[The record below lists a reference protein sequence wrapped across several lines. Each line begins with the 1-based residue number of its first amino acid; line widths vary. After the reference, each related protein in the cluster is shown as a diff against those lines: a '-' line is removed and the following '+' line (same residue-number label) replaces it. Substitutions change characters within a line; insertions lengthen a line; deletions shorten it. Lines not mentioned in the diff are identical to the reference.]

1 MANNNVTFT
10 INFEG
15 NAEVKTE
22 NLVRAVGTLKGVMST
37 LEGIMVKVGARVMV
51 FNQLTDSIRSVVDSM
66 AEMSA
71 PGMALDSTMHDLS
84 AITGVVG
91 EQLKEIEGY
100 ARSAAKT
107 FGGSAADSV
116 EAYKLIL
123 SQLSPEIAKV
133 PSALS
138 AMGQS
143 VSILSKTMGGDT
155 AAAVEVLTTAMNQFQ
170 VSTDDPAAA
179 AGEMARMMNVMAAA
193 AQAGS
198 AELPAI
204 KAALEQSG
212 MAAKSAAVSFEET
225 NAAIQVLDK
234 AGKKASEGG
243 VALRNILTTLAQ
255 GRFLPK
261 DTVEELTAAGIN
273 VDTLADKSL
282 TLSERL
288 NVLKPLLNDDALLAK
303 LFGRETYN
311 AALALISGT
320 DALDEYTAAVTGTR
334 SAEEQAAIVME
345 SRQEQLARYKA
356 RIDDLKIAM
365 FNGLGGMYPYA
376 QALSDI
382 LVPLSQMLPL
392 MDLLRVGMVKTIAL
406 FKASSL
412 AIKAKSAAMTV
423 ATAMTTAYR
432 TAMSALTVALGSA
445 KLAAAALAATLTM
458 GLSLAITAII
468 ELVTRLSAKRSE
480 IDTVTENAA
489 EAESAY
495 MQSIANSRAEL
506 EAYVARLKSFSG
518 SREDEVALVGELNTK
533 YAATLGSYDS
543 VSKWYDVLTTKS
555 EAYIRMMTAEAKA
568 RMIANRVAESSMKAD
583 DLSNALDGIPETLP
597 RPGSAPVE
605 NPAYAAVSAMLDAE
619 KQRVQEGK
627 AELEKLYGEMAEIR
641 KGMLS
646 TGASPQTDGNDG
658 AGGTAILEE
667 MAALEVKLD
676 GIARKNE
683 LFGQSGRTAAESVAA
698 ARSAIEQFIMSGQKD
713 EKVLAALV
721 TRYDELV
728 AKQRQLL
735 DRRLGAA
742 LPAVDTSAISL
753 PSVTSDTLK
762 FPELDGLDRYT
773 AKVRNAGN
781 VTQGVIGIMSALSGT
796 MSSMSGTLSGTAS
809 SWLQYG
815 SSVLQAAGQ
824 AVSAIAAMIA
834 AQNAKTAADSTGAVV
849 SAGNAVAGIPVVGPI
864 LAIAAMASMIAAIL
878 AIPKF
883 ATGGVVSGPTM
894 ALVGEYPGASNNP
907 EVIAP
912 LNKLKGMLADS
923 TGGGYGEVVFR
934 IDGRELVG
942 ILKKEN
948 RYMTRKK

>member
-71 PGMALDSTMHDLS
+71 PGMALDSAMHDLS
-84 AITGVVG
+84 SITGVVG
-91 EQLKEIEGY
+91 QQLKEIEGY

-170 VSTDDPAAA
+170 VSTDNPTAAA
-179 AGEMARMMNVMAAA
+179 TEMARMMNVMAAA

-255 GRFLPK
+255 GRFLPA
-261 DTVEELTAAGIN
+261 DTVQELAAAGID
-273 VDTLADKSL
+273 VDALADKSL

-288 NVLKPLLNDDALLAK
+288 RILKPLLNDDALLAK

-356 RIDDLKIAM
+356 RIDDLKIAI
-365 FNGLGGMYPYA
+365 FNGLGGLYPYA

-392 MDLLRVGMVKTIAL
+392 MDLLRVGLVKAVSL
-406 FKASSL
+406 FKASAV
-412 AIKAKSAAMTV
+412 AIKLKSAAMTA
-423 ATAMTTAYR
+423 ATAVTGLYR
-432 TAMSALTVALGSA
+432 SALSALTVALGSA
-445 KLAAAALAATLTM
+445 RMATAALAATMTM
-458 GLSLAITAII
+458 GLSLAITGVISLIA
-468 ELVTRLSAKRSE
+468 RLSSKRSE
-480 IDTVTENAA
+480 TTGSVNEAA
-489 EAESAY
+489 EAENSY
-495 MQSIANSRAEL
+495 MESVTAARSEL
-506 EAYVARLKSFSG
+506 SLFISRLKTFQG
-518 SREDEVALVGELNTK
+518 SREDELAMVSELNSRYGESMGT
-533 YAATLGSYDS
+533 YGSVAA
-543 VSKWYDVLTTKS
+543 WYDTLVAKS
-555 EAYIRMMTAEAKA
+555 ESYIALMVAEAKA
-568 RMIANRVAESSMKAD
+568 RTLADKIARREIKTDGLSS
-583 DLSNALDGIPETLP
+583 DLENVPEYVE
-597 RPGSAPVE
+597 RPGSSPVR
-605 NPAYAAVSAMLDAE
+605 NPAYDITATLLE
-619 KQRVQEGK
+619 KEKSLLTSHRD
-627 AELEKLYGEMAEIR
+627 ELEKVMLEIGQIRASLRSSGNGNTSTETTSDAYGRLEKRIA
-641 KGMLS
+641 
-646 TGASPQTDGNDG
+646 QTVRIN
-658 AGGTAILEE
+658 AI
-667 MAALEVKLD
+667 
-676 GIARKNE
+676 
-683 LFGQSGRTAAESVAA
+683 FGQSNNDLTDSIRLTKQ
-698 ARSAIEQFIMSGQKD
+698 AIEQYIMSG
-713 EKVLAALV
+713 ETEESLLV
-721 TRYDELV
+721 RLI
-728 AKQRQLL
+728 AKYRELL
-735 DRRLGAA
+735 DARNAA
-742 LPAVDTSAISL
+742 YVPDRSGGIKAVEHDVKPDLTSGISL
-753 PSVTSDTLK
+753 PGIDYSN
-762 FPELDGLDRYT
+762 LDNYVSRMD
-773 AKVRNAGN
+773 KVK
-781 VTQGVIGIMSALSGT
+781 GVMKGVMEIMSPIVGMMNDVAHAVG
-796 MSSMSGTLSGTAS
+796 GAAG
-809 SWLQYG
+809 SWMQYG
-815 SSVLQAAGQ
+815 ANVLNAAGQ
-824 AVSAIAAMIA
+824 AIAAIIPLVA
-834 AQNAKTAADSTGAVV
+834 AQKLKNQTDAEGAVIS
-849 SAGNAVAGIPVVGPI
+849 SANAVAGIPVVGPI
-864 LAIAAMASMIAAIL
+864 LAAAAIASMIAAL
-878 AIPKF
+878 FAIPKF
-883 ATGGVVSGPTM
+883 AKGGIVSGPTM
-894 ALVGEYPGASNNP
+894 ALVGEYSGASNNP

-912 LNKLKGMLADS
+912 LSRLKDLIGH
-923 TGGGYGEVVFR
+923 TGGIDGKVVFEIR
-934 IDGRELVG
+934 GRNLIG
-942 ILKKEN
+942 ILEKEN
-948 RYMTRKK
+948 RHNTRTK